1 MLPLG
6 NKCTFFNP
14 NLDTEKFPIFFFY
27 TYLKLKSLHGHVGA
41 LYNKTQP

>member
-14 NLDTEKFPIFFFY
+14 NLDTEKFPIFFY
-27 TYLKLKSLHGHVGA
+27 NYLKLKSLHGHVGA